1 MSIKDIISKAK
12 SSDYNPDTSE
22 PDSQDTQETSNLDT
36 QLPENVDTQQPKKSS
51 KKKKTKK
58 TLNLEVPAIVGNF
71 WMGKIKT
78 DGGTFKKIVIDL
90 LVRKYGLPEGFTKED
105 L

>member
-1 MSIKDIISKAK
+1 MSIKDIINKAK
-12 SSDYNPDTSE
+12 SSDFTPY
-22 PDSQDTQETSNLDT
+22 TQEAE
-36 QLPENVDTQQPKKSS
+36 LPETQVLSNSVTQIPSDPVTQQPKKLSN
-51 KKKKTKK
+51 KKEKKK

-71 WMGKIKT
+71 WMGQIKT

-90 LVRKYGLPEGFTKED
+90 LVRKYGLPDGYSKED